1 MPRVQT
7 TRTVKIALFLLP
19 VYVAVMLALIVI
31 KFLRVFG

>member
-19 VYVAVMLALIVI
+19 VYVIVMLALIVF
-31 KFLRVFG
+31 KFLKVLG